1 MFVGG
6 IFILLIFLYGLII
19 LNYRRGWKLSCNND
33 PLIDKNPTSLFS
45 IIIPARN
52 EEHNIKICL
61 DSIQNINYPKNLYE
75 VIVVDDFSEDSTSSV
90 VKQYPNIKLLQLK
103 NESSLKNY
111 AFKKQAI
118 ALGVS
123 KSKGEYI
130 VTTDADCI
138 VPADWLHCFDDII
151 RNEKSAFIAAPVT
164 ISQEKGALQ
173 IFEALDFMML
183 QGITAAA
190 VHTGIHTMSNG
201 ANLCY
206 RKSAYEMVGGFDGAD
221 HIASGDD
228 MLLMQKIKNH
238 FPNEIKYCGRK
249 EAIVFTKGA
258 NNLSSF
264 IHQRIR
270 WASKGKYYQENS
282 LKLILITVYLF
293 NLSILALMIS
303 CFFIP
308 SLASFTLIIL
318 ASKIIIELIFMYK
331 VSKFYHKEKL
341 LLYFIPFQPL
351 HIAYMVL
358 AGGFGNF
365 RKYKWKGR
373 SVR

>member
-1 MFVGG
+1 MFLV
-6 IFILLIFLYGLII
+6 FFVILLMFLYSLII
-19 LNYRRGWKLSCNND
+19 LYYRKGWKLSCISD
-33 PLIDKNPTSLFS
+33 PLLHNNPKTFFS

-52 EEHNIKICL
+52 EEQNIKNCL
-61 DSIQNINYPKNLYE
+61 DSIERLNYPKNLYE
-75 VIVVDDFSEDSTSSV
+75 VIVIDDFSEDDTSSV
-90 VKQYPNIKLLQLK
+90 VKRYQDVRLLQLK
-103 NESSLKNY
+103 DDAYGKNN

-118 ALGVS
+118 ALGIS
-123 KSKGEYI
+123 KSTGDYI
-130 VTTDADCI
+130 ITTDADCI
-138 VPADWLHCFDDII
+138 VPADWLHCFDNII
-151 RNEKSAFIAAPVT
+151 QNAKSAFIAAPVA
-164 ISQEKGALQ
+164 INEEKGGLQ
-173 IFEALDFMML
+173 IFESIDFMML
-183 QGITAAA
+183 QGITSAA

-228 MLLMQKIKNH
+228 MLLMQKIKNQ

-270 WASKGKYYQENS
+270 WASKGKYYKENF
-282 LKLILITVYLF
+282 LKLILLTVFLF
-293 NLSILALMIS
+293 NLALLALMIANL
-303 CFFIP
+303 FDA
-308 SLASFTLIIL
+308 SLTLFTCSVL
-318 ASKIIIELIFMYK
+318 AFKIVIELFFLSA
-331 VSKFYHKEKL
+331 VAEFYNKEKL

-351 HIAYMVL
+351 HVIYMVL
-358 AGGFGNF
+358 AGGLGNF

-373 SVR
+373 RVR